1 MPEPPQPDEEQQAF
15 DRLQAQL
22 APMFRKV
29 FADPDIPRSVVVL
42 PSLSLDADVI
52 AKITGVQHY
61 EERMLC
67 LLLLL
72 RLPRTNLVYLSSD
85 PIPDSVVDYY
95 LHLLP
100 GVPVRHARRR
110 LTLLSCHDT
119 SPRPL
124 SEKILERPRLME
136 RILDAVPDRSAA
148 HLTCFNV
155 SESERDLA
163 LRLGIPIYG
172 CDPALLHLGSK
183 SGARRLFREA
193 GLTVPEGF
201 EDLADAAEV
210 AEALSALKA
219 RQPGLRQ
226 AVVKLNEGFSGEGN
240 ATFSYH
246 GAPRGAGLAPWIKD
260 RLKRMSFE
268 AAGMT
273 WDLYR
278 SKILEMGAIVE
289 AFVEGDDKRSP
300 SSQYRV
306 DPAGRLE
313 VISTHD
319 QVLGGTNGQIFLG
332 CRFPA
337 DQAYRLQIQE
347 EGFKAA
353 ELLRD
358 QGVIGRFGVDFI
370 SVRERDRW
378 IHYAIEV
385 NLRKGGTTHP
395 YLMLQFLT
403 DGRYDRA
410 SGLYHSPS
418 GQACYY
424 CASDNIENDRYRGLT
439 PDDLIDITVMNGL
452 HFHGSTQQGVVFHM
466 ISALSQ
472 FGKLGMVCLAGSPE
486 QAQQLYDD
494 TLATLD
500 RETSRA

>member
-1 MPEPPQPDEEQQAF
+1 
-15 DRLQAQL
+15 
-22 APMFRKV
+22 MFRSV
-29 FADPDIPRSVVVL
+29 FTDPGIPRSVVVL

-72 RLPRTNLVYLSSD
+72 RLPKTNLIYLSSD
-85 PIPDSVVDYY
+85 PIPESVVDYY

-124 SEKILERPRLME
+124 SEKILERPRLIE
-136 RILDAVPDRSAA
+136 RILAAVPDRSAA

-155 SESERDLA
+155 SEAERDLA
-163 LRLGIPIYG
+163 MRLGIPIYG

-193 GLTVPEGF
+193 GLTIPEGF
-201 EDLADAAEV
+201 EDLADAKDV

-219 RQPGLRQ
+219 RQPDLRQ

-240 ATFSYH
+240 ATFSYS
-246 GAPRGAGLAPWIKD
+246 GAPSGTRLGPWVAD
-260 RLKRMSFE
+260 RLKGMSFE
-268 AAGMT
+268 AAGMS
-273 WDLYR
+273 WELYR
-278 SKILEMGAIVE
+278 SKIDEMGAIVE
-289 AFVEGDDKRSP
+289 AFIEGEGEDKRSP

-306 DPAGRLE
+306 DPAGTLE

-337 DQAYRLQIQE
+337 DQVYRLQIQE

-370 SVRERDRW
+370 SVRDKDRW
-378 IHYAIEV
+378 THYAIEV

-439 PDDLIDITVMNGL
+439 PDDLIDIAVMNGL

-466 ISALSQ
+466 IGALSQ
-472 FGKLGMVCLAGSPE
+472 FGKLGMVCLAASPE
-486 QAQQLYDD
+486 QAQRLYDD

-500 RETSRA
+500 RETSGA